1 MEADLKLIFSFFV
14 GGALVFKVT
23 KHNYILEKRLEL
35 LENNLRNLKERTSDL
50 ELFKLKCYSNE
61 INVGRRAWD
70 EDLFEEEEEDLD

>member
-50 ELFKLKCYSNE
+50 R
-61 INVGRRAWD
+61 II
-70 EDLFEEEEEDLD
+70 